1 MPTLHVKILSSCL
14 SGHSCRTGGSPAAW
28 AVFVIEHP
36 AFLEA
41 VPSGL
46 QLFKSHIH
54 LQPAS
59 IWHSSERLLQIHNSF
74 THCKSTET
82 KGGWVS
88 TKLAGGGGLER
99 RGRYEMKISGQ
110 ETSLNLC
117 QTKVTSFPTAEPL
130 CLKAPLQYLFPLGC
144 GWQLE

>member
-14 SGHSCRTGGSPAAW
+14 SGHSCRTGGSPAAR
-28 AVFVIEHP
+28 AVFIIEHP
-36 AFLEA
+36 AFLET

-117 QTKVTSFPTAEPL
+117 QTEVKSFPTAEPL
-130 CLKAPLQYLFPLGC
+130 RLKAPLQYLFPLGC